1 VTTLPELAGV
11 SWRRPIDERALRLRE
26 IVSTAYTGVYCT
38 PLVVAGFV
46 LIAIEPLLLPVALIS
61 WLHAWVIPELFAH
74 RGTRVVFPLPGGAGA
89 GPERA
94 AQGLLGDL
102 LGHEERALQ
111 RQTGLALERGRLGT
125 WLVGEAGALLVRP
138 GGRRVHT
145 FCVRVTESGLP
156 RSDRIA
162 HLLLALREDEH
173 GFATVANHAFA
184 GAAWRVR
191 RRLRE
196 SQRRALAAAKAKEA
210 SSRVSNGRRR
220 ILDTGP

>member
-1 VTTLPELAGV
+1 LAALPELAGV
-11 SWRRPIDERALRLRE
+11 PWRAPVDERALRRRE
-26 IVSTAYTGVYCT
+26 IVSAAYTAIYCA
-38 PLVVAGFV
+38 PLIAAGFI
-46 LIAIEPLLLPVALIS
+46 LIAIEPLLLPVAVIS

-74 RGTRVVFPLPGGAGA
+74 RGTRVVFPLPGGAA
-89 GPERA
+89 GPERV

-102 LGHEERALQ
+102 LGHDERALQ

-145 FCVRVTESGLP
+145 FCVRVAEPGLP
-156 RSDRIA
+156 RSDRIV
-162 HLLLALREDEH
+162 HLLLALREDEA

-191 RRLRE
+191 RRLQAN
-196 SQRRALAAAKAKEA
+196 QRPALAAARAGLGKAPL
-210 SSRVSNGRRR
+210 SNARRR

>member
-1 VTTLPELAGV
+1 MEARAAPRRSELPELADV
-11 SWRRPIDERALRLRE
+11 PWRRPIDERALRLRE
-26 IVSTAYTGVYCT
+26 IVSAAYTTVYCA
-38 PLVVAGFV
+38 PLVAAGFV
-46 LIAIEPLLLPVALIS
+46 LIVIEPLLAPVALMS

-74 RGTRVVFPLPGGAGA
+74 RGTRVVFPLPDGAGE

-102 LGHEERALQ
+102 LNHDERDLQ
-111 RQTGLALERGRLGT
+111 KKTGLALERGRLGT

-145 FCVRVTESGLP
+145 FCVRVTEPALP

-162 HLLLALREDEH
+162 HLLLALRQDEV

-191 RRLRE
+191 RRLKE
-196 SQRRALAAAKAKEA
+196 MQRPALAAARA
-210 SSRVSNGRRR
+210 G
-220 ILDTGP
+220 